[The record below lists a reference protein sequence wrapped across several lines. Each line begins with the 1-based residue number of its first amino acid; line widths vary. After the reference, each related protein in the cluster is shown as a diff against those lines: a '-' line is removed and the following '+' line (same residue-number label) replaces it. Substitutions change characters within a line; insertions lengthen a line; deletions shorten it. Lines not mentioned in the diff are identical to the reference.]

1 MFYYEYGYYINHRNG
16 TKGEHLSWI
25 AQLGATVHKEVRLLL
40 NKIDKSKYESSNET
54 KGHLTHEIIDLSMKE
69 PNEIGGL
76 SDMISGTM
84 NMDYCGVR
92 TQPPR
97 YPKTPGMIERCI

>member
-54 KGHLTHEIIDLSMKE
+54 KGHLAHEIIG
-69 PNEIGGL
+69 P
-76 SDMISGTM
+76 
-84 NMDYCGVR
+84 
-92 TQPPR
+92 
-97 YPKTPGMIERCI
+97 